1 MSKYR
6 FTGDTLVENGVT
18 LHGIVAL
25 KDFGEIKKDQPG
37 GWIEKESNLSQA
49 DNCWVTAYA
58 MIIGGA
64 TVRDNAV
71 VRNFATVKDSAIVEG
86 LAVVE
91 HAAKVAG
98 NAHIGGDVHIRGRAS
113 IKADAIIT
121 RAEDYIW
128 IPEYNITAYRTSSGV
143 LVVLNDEIL
152 SVEEFAR
159 KETKIAK
166 SVINYFR

>member
-6 FTGDTLVENGVT
+6 FTCDTIVVNGVT
-18 LHGIVAL
+18 LHEIAAL

-49 DNCWVTAYA
+49 DNCWVESYA
-58 MIIGGA
+58 VVIGEA
-64 TVRDNAV
+64 VVRGNAV

-91 HAAKVAG
+91 HAAKVAC
-98 NAHIGGDVHIRGRAS
+98 NAYIGGDVHIRGRAS
-113 IKADAIIT
+113 IKTDAIIT

-128 IPEYNITAYRTSSGV
+128 VPEYNITAYRTSSGV
-143 LVVLNDEIL
+143 LVILNDEIL
-152 SVEEFAR
+152 SVGEFAR